1 MANLKNLVDETTNI
15 KNELVECHTNLKNNL
30 IEKGVECSDTDKMS
44 SLIDKITLF
53 DKYAPNPLMLYENGE
68 EYVNITGG
76 YKDSSVWNACTY
88 RFIKSSTDMKI
99 ILDKVNPSGY
109 GSMLQILNTKL
120 IDLTLYNK
128 LYFKYEFGGVNGYG
142 TNANF
147 VVANHLDFNS
157 LQSQEATTTIN
168 ITSSS
173 GTNGIAEI
181 DISSLVGEKCI
192 GASLPIASG
201 VTPVGYF
208 MKITKIWAER

>member
-1 MANLKNLVDETTNI
+1 MATLKSLVDETTNI
-15 KNELVECHTNLKNNL
+15 KNELVICHSNLKNNL

-88 RFIKSSTDMKI
+88 RFVKSSTDMKI
-99 ILDKVNPSGY
+99 ILDKMNPSGN
-109 GSMLQILNTKL
+109 SSRLQILNTKL

-128 LYFKYEFGGVNGYG
+128 LYFQYEFGGVTGNGTDAY
-142 TNANF
+142 F
-147 VVANHLDFNS
+147 MVANHLDFNS
-157 LQSQEATTTIN
+157 MQGQEATTTVK

-181 DISSLVGEKCI
+181 NISSLVGEKCI
-192 GASLPIASG
+192 GASMPISR